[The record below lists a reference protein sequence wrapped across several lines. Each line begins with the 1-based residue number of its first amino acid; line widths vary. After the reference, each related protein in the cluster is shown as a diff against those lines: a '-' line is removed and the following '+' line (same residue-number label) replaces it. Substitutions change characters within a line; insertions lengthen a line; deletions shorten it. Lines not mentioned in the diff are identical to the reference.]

1 MNQRES
7 VLMIRSPL
15 GIDTAYRLDQSGER
29 PERASYVECPP
40 EQVLRELQARGMS
53 LVISS
58 ARSEPYPSWQS
69 VFESLQIATARPCL
83 IVGVASIGN
92 GMWNDV
98 LRLAG
103 GDVYVLP
110 ADLEDLAQQAVADSC

>member
-1 MNQRES
+1 
-7 VLMIRSPL
+7 MIRSPL
-15 GIDTAYRLDQSGER
+15 GIDAAYRLDQSGER
-29 PERASYVECPP
+29 TESARYVKCPP
-40 EQVLRELQARGMS
+40 VHVLTELQARGMS

-58 ARSEPYPSWQS
+58 ARSEPYVSWQS

-92 GMWNDV
+92 RMWKDV
-98 LRLAG
+98 LRVTG

-110 ADLEDLAQQAVADSC
+110 ADLEDLAQLVVADPC